1 MDNIDVKIYMENLI
15 REFSKSSTEAE
26 SGWDAIKE
34 DFGLED
40 YDNEVVEKA
49 FREELE
55 LIVEDNMLS
64 YNTPKLTVDQFS
76 DLVAKVSTRLALEAL
91 VDTGLIQV
99 TFDTESMQNVYS
111 LTEAGKRLGGSL
123 PR

>member
-1 MDNIDVKIYMENLI
+1 MDNVDVKIYIENLI

-40 YDNEVVEKA
+40 YDNDEVEKA

-91 VDTGLIQV
+91 MDKGLIQV

>member
-1 MDNIDVKIYMENLI
+1 MDNLDAKIYIENLI
-15 REFSKSSTEAE
+15 IEFSKSSTEAE
-26 SGWDAIKE
+26 SGWDAIKK

-40 YDNEVVEKA
+40 YDNDVVEKA

-64 YNTPKLTVDQFS
+64 YDTPKLTVDQFD

-91 VDTGLIQV
+91 VDKGLIQV

>member
-40 YDNEVVEKA
+40 YNNDEVEKA

-64 YNTPKLTVDQFS
+64 YSTPKLTVDQFE

-91 VDTGLIQV
+91 VDKGLIQV